1 MLLCNV
7 SMCTFA
13 VSLFLVLSDLCF
25 GVDSPSVCHSGLLF
39 ERSGEELGVKLTLF
53 FDRLQNLGTP

>member
-1 MLLCNV
+1 
-7 SMCTFA
+7 MCTFA

-25 GVDSPSVCHSGLLF
+25 GVDSLSVCHSGLLF
-39 ERSGEELGVKLTLF
+39 ERSGEELGVKLTLL